1 MKSETKYWLI
11 GIIIIIVI
19 NLIGWV
25 GIKIIDS
32 NFEEVYDIGYSKGYL
47 DGSNAKIADYKYWCE
62 DKYGWIP
69 KEAVNENDYCSWL
82 SEIENRYYGDF
93 YGDCFGWQQ
102 DQWYKMGQ
110 ELK

>member
-1 MKSETKYWLI
+1 MKKEVKTVLI
-11 GIIIIIVI
+11 YIFIMVVVVLLGSWALNSVDK
-19 NLIGWV
+19 NL
-25 GIKIIDS
+25 K
-32 NFEEVYDIGYSKGYL
+32 EVYNAGYSKGYQVAIDL
-47 DGSNAKIADYKYWCE
+47 KIADYKYWCE